1 MIVFDKGCEKS
12 LFKMATENLSFLN
25 GLLYLKG
32 CHFRSKK
39 IEIFKSHVVTGA
51 DMNFGKLF

>member
-1 MIVFDKGCEKS
+1 
-12 LFKMATENLSFLN
+12 MATENLPFLN

-32 CHFRSKK
+32 RHFRSKK